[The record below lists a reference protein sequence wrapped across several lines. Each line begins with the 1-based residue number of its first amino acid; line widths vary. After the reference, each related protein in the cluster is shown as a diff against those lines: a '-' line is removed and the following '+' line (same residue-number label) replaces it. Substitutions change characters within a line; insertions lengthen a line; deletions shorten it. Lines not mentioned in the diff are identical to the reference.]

1 LLPHAAERRDF
12 NASAH
17 SNGNKRNGY
26 PVPRLLRFGQYFLR
40 GWRMYEL
47 NFMLAFMFFAGHVE
61 LFQFQPNVDRS
72 QNSQE
77 NKIGRWVVA
86 LLSVV

>member
-1 LLPHAAERRDF
+1 
-12 NASAH
+12 
-17 SNGNKRNGY
+17 
-26 PVPRLLRFGQYFLR
+26 
-40 GWRMYEL
+40 MYEL

-72 QNSQE
+72 QKQPG
-77 NKIGRWVVA
+77 KIGRWVVA